1 MAAITFANPP
11 GIPAPAARYSLTAE
25 VTGATRWL
33 LLSGQVPTAADG
45 QVPDAPEAQ
54 AALVGKHL
62 AVALAHHDMGPEHVV
77 KLTTYITTL
86 AMRPAWQPVRDALFV
101 GAAPPA
107 STLVVVAG
115 LADPRWLIEVE
126 LIAAA

>member
-1 MAAITFANPP
+1 MASIVFANPP

-45 QVPDAPEAQ
+45 SVPEAPSAQ
-54 AALVGKHL
+54 AELVGKHL
-62 AVALAHHDMGPEHVV
+62 AAALAHHDMGPEHVV
-77 KLTTYITTL
+77 KLTTYITAL
-86 AMRPAWQPVRDALFV
+86 SVRAAWQPVRDALFT
-101 GAAPPA
+101 GAVPPA